1 MLSQNLHFSI
11 QRVKLQPPTGVNI
24 ADVQNIHFGAQD
36 VVGVKHQVLG
46 SVTQLISLDILDLLN
61 LIKNSLPRYR
71 VKLRKDITLQ
81 SGVDASE
88 QLFV

>member
-1 MLSQNLHFSI
+1 MLSQNLHFCI

-46 SVTQLISLDILDLLN
+46 SVAQLISLDLLN
-61 LIKNSLPRYR
+61 LIKTSLPRYR